1 MKTIVI
7 AKFGG
12 FDEEERTEIGSYAI
26 DIYKFFKFL
35 SYDFFDLITL
45 KNILGFKKIVDFL
58 SKFLPFVERNYD
70 TIINFDEDSSEE
82 FLSEIDILVLKEKHF
97 NYEDDEASITAE
109 DIERYSKLSEDFS
122 ELIDQAILCDANPQD
137 FLEFLKN
144 RGLLASFYNEYCC
157 WKDLAPHN
165 PSHLTRVF
173 YCPKTIFD
181 KNRNSVLQPITLD
194 KCIVSTTQSPYTFEY
209 PLL

>member
-12 FDEEERTEIGSYAI
+12 FDEEERREIKSHAI

-58 SKFLPFVERNYD
+58 SKFLSFVERNYD

-82 FLSEIDILVLKEKHF
+82 FLSEIDVLVLKEKHL
-97 NYEDDEASITAE
+97 NYEDDETSITTE
-109 DIERYSKLSEDFS
+109 DIERYSKLSKNFS

-144 RGLLASFYNEYCC
+144 RGLLASFYKEYWC
-157 WKDLAPHN
+157 
-165 PSHLTRVF
+165 
-173 YCPKTIFD
+173 
-181 KNRNSVLQPITLD
+181 
-194 KCIVSTTQSPYTFEY
+194 
-209 PLL
+209 